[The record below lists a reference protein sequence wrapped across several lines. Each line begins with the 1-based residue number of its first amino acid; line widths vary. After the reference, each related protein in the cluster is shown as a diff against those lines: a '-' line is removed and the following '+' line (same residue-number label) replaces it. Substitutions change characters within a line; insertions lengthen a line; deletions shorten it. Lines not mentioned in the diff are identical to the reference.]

1 MSQPLLSI
9 IVPVYK
15 VEDYLERC
23 LDSILAQSYKNF
35 ELILVDDGSP
45 DGCGAICDRYEEKDS
60 RVRVIHKENGGVS
73 SARNV
78 GLAQVRGEWI
88 GWVDPDDWVDP
99 DMYTYLM
106 DAALSQQAD
115 VAMCGRIEEYEDH
128 TKERS
133 WDEMRILSTEEAMHY
148 LLLNDDMQ
156 NLLWDKVW
164 KRSVFEGM
172 QFWQR
177 RTYEDIAIMHRLFER
192 VQRLVWLPKAKYHYF
207 QRPTSIVSDT
217 TLGNKIN
224 HYAAARLRLEDM
236 WDHWPQFRELLEA
249 QCVASSINAWCVY
262 YNNPKQVR
270 KQYHKDL
277 EEMSRFS
284 KEHYRSALAYMK
296 LGPTGRAVL
305 RLTPYTTWWSFRMA
319 QMFNW
324 LYKCK
329 HGKSL

>member
-9 IVPVYK
+9 IIPIYK

-23 LDSILAQSYKNF
+23 LDSVLAQTYENF
-35 ELILVDDGSP
+35 QLILVDDGSP
-45 DGCGAICDRYEEKDS
+45 DGCGAICDRYAQKDP
-60 RVRVIHKENGGVS
+60 RIQVVHKENGGVS
-73 SARNV
+73 SARNA
-78 GLAQVRGEWI
+78 GLAQVKGEWI
-88 GWVDPDDWVDP
+88 GWVDPDDWIDP
-99 DMYTYLM
+99 DMYSYLM
-106 DAALSQQAD
+106 DAALTGQAD
-115 VAMCGRIEEYEDH
+115 VVMCGRVEEYGDH

-133 WDEMRILSTEEAMHY
+133 WEKVRVLNREEAMHH

-177 RTYEDIAIMHRLFER
+177 RTYEDIAMMHRLFER
-192 VQRLVWLPKAKYHYF
+192 IQCLVWLPEAKYHYF

-217 TLGNKIN
+217 SLGNKIN
-224 HYAAARLRLEDM
+224 HYAAARLRLENM
-236 WDHWPQFRELLEA
+236 WDQWPQFQELLEA

-270 KQYHKDL
+270 KQYHRDL
-277 EEMSRFS
+277 EEMSRFA
-284 KEHYRSALAYMK
+284 KKHYRSALRHMN
-296 LGPTGRAVL
+296 LGPVGRAVL
-305 RLTPYTTWWSFRMA
+305 RLTPYARWWSFRLA
-319 QMFNW
+319 QGCNW
-324 LYKCK
+324 LYKFK